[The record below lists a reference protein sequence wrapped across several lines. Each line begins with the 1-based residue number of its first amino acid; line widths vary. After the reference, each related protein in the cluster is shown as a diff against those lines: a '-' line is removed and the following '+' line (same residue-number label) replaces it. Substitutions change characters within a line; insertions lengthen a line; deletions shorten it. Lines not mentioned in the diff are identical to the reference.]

1 MHVGGVDH
9 GPEVVDGGGQGALA
23 RNVEALTGAH
33 RSRDVAGVDIPILV
47 ILEHMCNIIGRDR
60 EGQRQ

>member
-1 MHVGGVDH
+1 M
-9 GPEVVDGGGQGALA
+9 DGGGQGALA

-47 ILEHMCNIIGRDR
+47 ILEHICNIKKETERDRDR
-60 EGQRQ
+60 E